1 MRPIAMASSF
11 AFAQYSKANKSGT
24 FATQSSDASCKRMPF
39 SLGKRRRLARPGMFR
54 RKGSTVPNT
63 VKVAI
68 IQARAPYY
76 DLPACVAK
84 ACSLIG
90 EAARNGAQLIT
101 LGETWFPGY
110 PAWLDYAPAAALWDH
125 APTKRVYARLCEN
138 SMTIDGPELGQIRSL
153 AEELGIVLVLGI
165 NERVLKGRGNRS
177 LFNSLLIIDADGS
190 LVNHHRKLRPTY
202 SEQMVWAQGD
212 GAGLKA
218 ADTAVGRVGG
228 LICWEH
234 WMPHARQAL
243 HLSNETIHVALW
255 PAVKESHLIASRH
268 YAFEGRAFVLAAG
281 SILPVADIPK
291 EFALTDELHAQPE
304 TLLLHGG
311 STVIGPDGAYLA
323 EPVIGE
329 ETIIYAELDLRRI
342 LEEQMALDVTGHYAR
357 DDVFSFSVNRERAT

>member
-1 MRPIAMASSF
+1 MIVS
-11 AFAQYSKANKSGT
+11 
-24 FATQSSDASCKRMPF
+24 
-39 SLGKRRRLARPGMFR
+39 
-54 RKGSTVPNT
+54 NT
-63 VKVAI
+63 IRAAI

-76 DLPACVAK
+76 DLPGCLEK
-84 ACSLIG
+84 GCSLIG

-125 APTKRVYARLCEN
+125 APTKSVYARLCEN
-138 SMTIDGPELGQIRSL
+138 SMTIDGPEMLRLRAL
-153 AEELGIVLVLGI
+153 AKDLDVVLVLGI

-177 LFNSLLIIDADGS
+177 LYNSLLVIDADGE
-190 LVNHHRKLRPTY
+190 LVNHHRKLRPTF

-212 GAGLKA
+212 GAGLRA

-243 HLSNETIHVALW
+243 HLSNEVIHVALW

-281 SILPVADIPK
+281 SILPVADMPE
-291 EFALTDELHAQPE
+291 EFELSAGLRAGPE
-304 TLLLHGG
+304 SLLLHGG
-311 STVIGPDGAYLA
+311 SAIIGPDGAYLA
-323 EPVIGE
+323 EPVAGE
-329 ETIIYAELDLRRI
+329 ETIIYAELDPRRI
-342 LEEQMALDVTGHYAR
+342 LEEQMTLDVTGHYAR
-357 DDVFSFSVNRERAT
+357 DDIFSFAVNRQRAT

>member
-1 MRPIAMASSF
+1 MIVSNVIRA
-11 AFAQYSKANKSGT
+11 
-24 FATQSSDASCKRMPF
+24 
-39 SLGKRRRLARPGMFR
+39 
-54 RKGSTVPNT
+54 
-63 VKVAI
+63 AI

-76 DLPACVAK
+76 DLPRCLEK
-84 ACSLIG
+84 ACALIS

-138 SMTIDGPELGQIRSL
+138 SMTVDGPELLRLRRL
-153 AEELGIVLVLGI
+153 AKELEVVLALGI

-177 LFNSLLIIDADGS
+177 LYNSLLVIDADGE
-190 LVNHHRKLRPTY
+190 LLNHHRKLRPTF
-202 SEQMVWAQGD
+202 SEQMLWAQGD

-243 HLSNETIHVALW
+243 HLSNETVHLALW
-255 PAVKESHLIASRH
+255 PAVKESHLLASRH
-268 YAFEGRAFVLAAG
+268 YAFEGRSFVLAAG
-281 SILPVADIPK
+281 SILSVADMPE
-291 EFALTDELHAQPE
+291 EFELDAGLRAQPE

-311 STVIGPDGAYLA
+311 SAIIGPDGAFLV
-323 EPVIGE
+323 EPVKNV
-329 ETIIYAELDLRRI
+329 ETIIYADLDPRRI
-342 LEEQMALDVTGHYAR
+342 LEEQMTLDVTGHYAR
-357 DDVFSFSVNRERAT
+357 DDIFSFAVNRARDLTNDFEK